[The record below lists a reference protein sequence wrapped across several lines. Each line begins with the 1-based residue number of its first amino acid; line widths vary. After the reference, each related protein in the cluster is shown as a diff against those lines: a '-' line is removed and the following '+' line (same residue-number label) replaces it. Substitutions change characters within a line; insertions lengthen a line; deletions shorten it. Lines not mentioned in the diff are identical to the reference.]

1 MHELRFTAG
10 VHSVDEGEHM
20 AVFYVM
26 NTTVNR
32 NRWAVSDSA
41 LEQALPTIIGK
52 PLGCGPGY
60 QTDRHYSDG
69 LRLGVFTGAEK
80 PDGYALGSARVDD
93 AVAWGRLVSGEWG
106 PVSVVVT
113 SFLERC
119 SRCGMDLTGVADPF
133 SHQCIVGGGYLVVES
148 FTFSHVDFIDVP
160 AYPQAGLLGAPDV
173 VVPIELLA
181 GVFSLSSLDRVLEPV
196 ADGRMSR
203 EVKKMEEERILA
215 LETELGELKE
225 QIGVLEARLV
235 EGPKNKR
242 EADAGGL
249 EAAMAEARLRLFGR
263 RR

>member
-10 VHSVDEGEHM
+10 VHSVDEGDHV

-32 NRWAVSDSA
+32 NRWAVSDAA

-52 PLGCGPGY
+52 PLGCGPEY
-60 QTDRHYSDG
+60 QTDRHYKDG
-69 LRLGVFTGAEK
+69 LTLGVFTGAEK

-93 AVAWGRLVSGEWG
+93 AEAWGRLISGEWG

-113 SFLERC
+113 SYLERC
-119 SRCGMDLTGVADPF
+119 SRCGADLTGLDDPF
-133 SHQCIVGGGYLVVES
+133 THECIAEGAHLVVES
-148 FTFSHVDFIDVP
+148 FTFDHVDFIDVP

-173 VVPIELLA
+173 VVPVELLA

-196 ADGRMSR
+196 ADSRMSR
-203 EVKKMEEERILA
+203 EVKEVEEERILA
-215 LETELGELKE
+215 LEAGLGELRE
-225 QIGVLEARLV
+225 QVSVLEARLA

-263 RR
+263 RT